1 MHLDQLPG
9 SFFGPSNLVD
19 LLRHRAAHQGQDR
32 AFSYLVDGESE
43 EIQWTY
49 QELDRRARAIGAWL
63 QVQSLVGER
72 ALLLYPAGLDFIA
85 AFFGCLY
92 AGVVAVP
99 AYPPRRNRSLSRVQV
114 IADDAEAKV
123 ALTTQDVLE
132 RVQPLLDQ
140 SPNLK
145 TLRWQATDQLENG
158 IERDWQHP
166 DVYGDTLAF
175 LQYTSG
181 STGTPKGVVLN
192 HANLMHN
199 SALIAYAFEHTRSG
213 RGMFWLPSYHDM
225 GLIGGILQPLYIGQW
240 NVLISPVAFL
250 QKPYR
255 WLQAISRYKATISG
269 GPNFAYDLCVRKITP
284 EQKESLDLT
293 NWSLA
298 FNGAEPVREE
308 TIESFAEAFAPC
320 GFRREAFYPCYGM
333 AEATLIV
340 SGGFKTAPPVI
351 RSFDAQSLENHQ
363 VVDALPDE
371 EGARALVGCGG
382 TLLDQEILIV
392 NPDTMT
398 RCAPDEVGEVW
409 VAGPSVAQGYWK
421 RPDDTEHTFRAH
433 LSDGTGPYLRT
444 GDLGFMQAGELF
456 ITGRLK
462 DLIIIHGL
470 NHYPQDIETTIER
483 CHDGLRSGAG
493 AAFTVELGGRER
505 LVIVYEL
512 ERGRQRDV
520 EALDEVYDCIRRQV
534 SADHELAVEAIALIK
549 AGSIPKTSSGK
560 IQRHACRSGFLGESL
575 EVVGQWRAWDAAAKP
590 TPKRRRDDKHLDRPG
605 VGETYAGANGQAGL
619 APSHR
624 GDRRATD
631 GDGEA
636 AFSDTTIKI
645 VLEEVRRIAKERAAD
660 LSLDTNILEL
670 GLDSLE
676 RMEIIAALEEA
687 FGGRFPEDV
696 LPQMETCREVVEAV
710 KAYLGT
716 TPKKRPARTPAEGI
730 PPENYRFELYP
741 EYLALKQN
749 MQAIQ
754 STGLSNP
761 YFRPHERV
769 TNDTT
774 QIDGRE
780 LINFS
785 SYNYLG
791 MSGDPVVS
799 RAAQEAIDRYGTSVS
814 ASRLVSGE
822 KVVHRELERAISSF
836 IGTQDAIVY
845 VGGHSTNETT
855 IGHLFGPGDLVLH
868 DSLAH
873 NSIVQGC
880 VLSGARRRPFPHNDW
895 RALDQLLTEVR
906 GEYRRVLVAIEGVYS
921 MDGDY
926 PDLPRFIEVKHR
938 HKAFL
943 MVDEAHSAGV
953 MGPHGRG
960 IGEHFEVDPSDVDI
974 WMGTLSKSFGS
985 CGGYIAGSKA
995 LVEYLKYTSPGFVY
1009 SVGISPPNAA
1019 AALASLRLVEEEP
1032 ERVARLAENARLF
1045 LNLAREHGLNTGL
1058 SRDSA
1063 VVPVILGNS
1072 LHSLQLSQALF
1083 ARGINVQPILYP
1095 AVEESAARLRFFITA
1110 LHSEQQIRDTVA
1122 AVADELGKI
1131 DSAYLRESVAASNGE
1146 HGAGSNANRP

>member
-1 MHLDQLPG
+1 
-9 SFFGPSNLVD
+9 
-19 LLRHRAAHQGQDR
+19 
-32 AFSYLVDGESE
+32 
-43 EIQWTY
+43 
-49 QELDRRARAIGAWL
+49 
-63 QVQSLVGER
+63 
-72 ALLLYPAGLDFIA
+72 
-85 AFFGCLY
+85 
-92 AGVVAVP
+92 
-99 AYPPRRNRSLSRVQV
+99 
-114 IADDAEAKV
+114 
-123 ALTTQDVLE
+123 
-132 RVQPLLDQ
+132 
-140 SPNLK
+140 
-145 TLRWQATDQLENG
+145 
-158 IERDWQHP
+158 
-166 DVYGDTLAF
+166 
-175 LQYTSG
+175 
-181 STGTPKGVVLN
+181 
-192 HANLMHN
+192 
-199 SALIAYAFEHTRSG
+199 
-213 RGMFWLPSYHDM
+213 
-225 GLIGGILQPLYIGQW
+225 
-240 NVLISPVAFL
+240 
-250 QKPYR
+250 
-255 WLQAISRYKATISG
+255 
-269 GPNFAYDLCVRKITP
+269 
-284 EQKESLDLT
+284 
-293 NWSLA
+293 
-298 FNGAEPVREE
+298 
-308 TIESFAEAFAPC
+308 
-320 GFRREAFYPCYGM
+320 
-333 AEATLIV
+333 
-340 SGGFKTAPPVI
+340 
-351 RSFDAQSLENHQ
+351 
-363 VVDALPDE
+363 
-371 EGARALVGCGG
+371 
-382 TLLDQEILIV
+382 
-392 NPDTMT
+392 
-398 RCAPDEVGEVW
+398 
-409 VAGPSVAQGYWK
+409 
-421 RPDDTEHTFRAH
+421 
-433 LSDGTGPYLRT
+433 
-444 GDLGFMQAGELF
+444 MQAGELF

-470 NHYPQDIETTIER
+470 NHYPQDIETNVEA

-493 AAFTVELGGRER
+493 AAFTVEIGGRER
-505 LVIVYEL
+505 LVIVHEL
-512 ERGRQRDV
+512 ERGRQREV
-520 EALDEVYDCIRRQV
+520 EVLDEVYDCIRRQV
-534 SADHELAVEAIALIK
+534 SAEHELPVEAVVLIK

-560 IQRHACRSGFLGESL
+560 IQRHACRSGFLDGSL
-575 EVVGQWRAWDAAAKP
+575 EVVGQWRAWDATGKP
-590 TPKRRRDDKHLDRPG
+590 TPKRRRDDTHPTARPG
-605 VGETYAGANGQAGL
+605 AADGYSGTNGQAGL
-619 APSHR
+619 APPRRDHR
-624 GDRRATD
+624 RPT
-631 GDGEA
+631 DGEA
-636 AFSDTTIKI
+636 AAGISETTVKI

-676 RMEIIAALEEA
+676 RMEIIAALEET
-687 FGGRFPEDV
+687 FGGRFPEEV

-710 KAYLGT
+710 EAYLGT
-716 TPKKRPARTPAEGI
+716 TPKKRPARTSAEGI
-730 PPENYRFELYP
+730 PPEHYRFELYP

-774 QIDGRE
+774 QIAGRE

-791 MSGDPVVS
+791 MSGDPAVS
-799 RAAQEAIDRYGTSVS
+799 RAAQDAIDRYGTSVS

-822 KVVHRELERAISSF
+822 KVVHRELERAIAGF

-895 RALDQLLTEVR
+895 QALDQLLTEVR

-926 PDLPRFIEVKHR
+926 PDLPRFIEVKQR

-960 IGEHFEVDPSDVDI
+960 IGEHFDADPADVDI

-1019 AALASLRLVEEEP
+1019 AALASLRVIEEEP
-1032 ERVARLAENARLF
+1032 ERIARLAENARLF
-1045 LNLAREHGLNTGL
+1045 LTLARENGLNTGM

-1110 LHSEQQIRDTVA
+1110 LHTEQQIRDTVA
-1122 AVADELGKI
+1122 AVAEELGRI
-1131 DSAYLRESVAASNGE
+1131 DVAYLREPLAASNGE
-1146 HGAGSNANRP
+1146 HGAGSNSTRP